1 MTARFRLSEDDYV
14 DAMRLYG
21 RLPRPGRWLV
31 AALAAGLLLVAVF
44 GTGDA
49 RPGALGGLVGGTLV
63 LLAMRYVVLP
73 MTARRHYR
81 KYKAIQDEFS
91 VELQDD
97 ALRLWAPHGESRI
110 VWSNLL
116 KWRQDER
123 FVLMYLMPRLFHV
136 LPKSVAAQ
144 GFDVEALIER
154 LERHVGRET

>member
-1 MTARFRLSEDDYV
+1 MTATFRISEDDYV

-21 RLPRPGRWLV
+21 RLPR
-31 AALAAGLLLVAVF
+31 LAKWMVIAIAVGLLLAAIF
-44 GTGDA
+44 GS
-49 RPGALGGLVGGTLV
+49 RQIQSGALGGLVGGTLV
-63 LLAMRYVVLP
+63 LLAMRYVALP
-73 MTARRHYR
+73 MSARRHYR

-110 VWSNLL
+110 IWANVL

-123 FVLMYLMPRLFHV
+123 FVLLYLMPRLFHV

-144 GFDVEALIER
+144 GFDVPALVER
-154 LERHVGRET
+154 LNRYVGPET